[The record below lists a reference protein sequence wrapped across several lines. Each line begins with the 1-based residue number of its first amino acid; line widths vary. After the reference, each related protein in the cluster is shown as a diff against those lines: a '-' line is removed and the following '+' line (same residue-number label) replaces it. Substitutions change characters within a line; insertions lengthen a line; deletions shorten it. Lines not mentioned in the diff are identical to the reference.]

1 MQMKRLI
8 SLLAMMAAG
17 LVNETESRAA
27 VTNIIRVTGPNTYA
41 FSPTNIQIATGDSIR
56 WTNVS
61 STSHDVTP
69 GVKSGS
75 TTNNAAAAPQW
86 APTSLALNGTFQVAF
101 SNVGIYP

>member
-75 TTNNAAAAPQW
+75 TTNNAAEQPQH
-86 APTSLALNGTFQVAF
+86 
-101 SNVGIYP
+101 Y